1 MLGKRRGVGAVAD
14 RLRERVEKALAR
26 GGSGERG
33 AVLAGVV
40 LGDDQAVS
48 QSLRDDFRAS
58 GLYHLLAVSGQN
70 VALVAG
76 GALLLAGALGL
87 PRLVG
92 EVGALAGIAA
102 YVLAVGAQPSVIRA
116 GVVGALGSLAWI
128 AARQRDR
135 WHFLLLAAF
144 VLLAWNPYT
153 LLDAGFQLSFVAV
166 ASIFLFV
173 RPLLRVLEGYPLP
186 RWLAEAIAVSA
197 VCGAATA
204 PVLWLQFHAVPL
216 LAVPANALAAPAMP
230 PLLALALLA
239 ALLDPVAP
247 GVAALLAGLACWC
260 AAWLALCAR
269 LVGGLPFAQVS
280 SSRGGLTLAGFA
292 LLATTYAWRRWRSSS
307 LFT

>member
-1 MLGKRRGVGAVAD
+1 
-14 RLRERVEKALAR
+14 
-26 GGSGERG
+26 
-33 AVLAGVV
+33 
-40 LGDDQAVS
+40 
-48 QSLRDDFRAS
+48 
-58 GLYHLLAVSGQN
+58 
-70 VALVAG
+70 
-76 GALLLAGALGL
+76 
-87 PRLVG
+87 
-92 EVGALAGIAA
+92 
-102 YVLAVGAQPSVIRA
+102 VIRA

-144 VLLAWNPYT
+144 LLLAWNPYT

-166 ASIFLFV
+166 ASIFVFV

-186 RWLAEAIAVSA
+186 PWLAEAIAVSM

-247 GVAALLAGLACWC
+247 GAAALLASLAGWC

-280 SSRGGLTLAGFA
+280 SSLGGLTLAGFA
-292 LLATTYAWRRWRSSS
+292 LLAAAYAWRRWQSSNLS
-307 LFT
+307 T